1 MKKISLIISMASLSL
16 ITSAQSVSYRIQEND
31 VTDIKRVSIQV
42 NPFYTEIYG
51 GVNFATIGAG
61 LAAEVSILKRI
72 ELKGEFRM
80 AYLDGNSGLGEVS
93 KVTGLL
99 HPTCKG
105 GTNRTN
111 YTEAGGAFYIFNW
124 TKTRNLKVTLHS
136 STVGRTTYSES
147 IMVPGNRR
155 RMFGPRGGFIF
166 YNTGTQVGKNAR
178 SDGQPSPFIIK
189 NGADTMRVGDPTANN
204 VDGSDVTYANTMVNS
219 TVFYAGISLKSITNL
234 IISADGYGT
243 KKHQGVYDI
252 YVDYLLCPYVSMK
265 DVYTHGGQRWDVEH
279 TSKGFKAAGW
289 RVGVSYRSVNK
300 FGFCYKFEVGER
312 PGLYFGEKDK
322 LIKGNVNA
330 LLSVGFNIPFSKK
343 K

>member
-16 ITSAQSVSYRIQEND
+16 ITSAQSISYRIQEND
-31 VTDIKRVSIQV
+31 VTNIKRVSIHI
-42 NPFYTEIYG
+42 NPFYTELNG
-51 GVNFATIGAG
+51 GVNFAVIGASVG
-61 LAAEVSILKRI
+61 AEISILKRI

-80 AYLDGNSGLGEVS
+80 AYLDGNSGLGEAS
-93 KVTGLL
+93 KVTGSL
-99 HPTCKG
+99 HPTCSG
-105 GTNRTN
+105 GTKRSN
-111 YTEAGGAFYIFNW
+111 YFEAGGAFYIFNW
-124 TKTRNLKVTLHS
+124 VKTRNLKVILHS
-136 STVGRTTYSES
+136 SSSGGYTYKES
-147 IMVPGNRR
+147 ITVPGNRR
-155 RMFGPRGGFIF
+155 RMFGPRGGLFI
-166 YNTGTQVGKNAR
+166 YNTGTQVGKNAS

-189 NGADTMRVGDPTANN
+189 NSTDTMSAGNSSSN
-204 VDGSDVTYANTMVNS
+204 YVDGSDVSYANTMVNS

-243 KKHQGVYDI
+243 KKHQGVYDV

-330 LLSVGFNIPFSKK
+330 LLSIGCNIPFSKK

>member
-1 MKKISLIISMASLSL
+1 MNKVLFMISLASIAYS
-16 ITSAQSVSYRIQEND
+16 SQAQNVSYRIQEND
-31 VTDIKRVSIQV
+31 VDDIKRVSIHI
-42 NPFYTEIYG
+42 NPFYTELNG
-51 GVNFATIGAG
+51 GVNFAVLGASVG
-61 LAAEVSILKRI
+61 AEVAILKRI

-99 HPTCKG
+99 HPTCNG
-105 GTNRTN
+105 GTKRSN
-111 YTEAGGAFYIFNW
+111 YFEAGGAFYIFNW
-124 TKTRNLKVTLHS
+124 TKTRNLKVVLHS
-136 STVGRTTYSES
+136 SSGGGYTYKES
-147 IMVPGNRR
+147 INVPGNRR
-155 RMFGPRGGFIF
+155 RMFGPRGGLFI

-189 NGADTMRVGDPTANN
+189 NSTDTMTVGDPTANN

-279 TSKGFKAAGW
+279 TSKGFKAGGW
-289 RVGVSYRSVNK
+289 RFGVSYRSVNK

-330 LLSVGFNIPFSKK
+330 LLSIGCNIPFSKK